1 MRQLV
6 WMTEGRDRFAWSVA
20 SSLMAL
26 MANCHRESKGKKFSP
41 TDFNP
46 TLTKAEKNR
55 DALLI
60 TDDNVE
66 LMRDEFKRAV
76 SPEVKL
82 TKMEETDNE

>member
-1 MRQLV
+1 LAPRDLKELTLRQLV

-26 MANCHRESKGKKFSP
+26 VANCHKDSKGKMFSP
-41 TDFNP
+41 ADFNP
-46 TLTKAEKNR
+46 TLTKAERNR

-66 LMRDEFKRAV
+66 LIRDEFKQV
-76 SPEVKL
+76 FK
-82 TKMEETDNE
+82 